1 MLASP
6 FFILVVLAFLFS
18 VASLVWPKPF
28 LGPIALLLICV
39 ALLIGRS

>member
-1 MLASP
+1 MLTP
-6 FFILVVLAFLFS
+6 FLILVVLALLFS

-39 ALLIGRS
+39 ALLIGR

>member
-1 MLASP
+1 MLTP
-6 FFILVVLAFLFS
+6 FLIFVVLALLFS

-39 ALLIGRS
+39 VLLIGR